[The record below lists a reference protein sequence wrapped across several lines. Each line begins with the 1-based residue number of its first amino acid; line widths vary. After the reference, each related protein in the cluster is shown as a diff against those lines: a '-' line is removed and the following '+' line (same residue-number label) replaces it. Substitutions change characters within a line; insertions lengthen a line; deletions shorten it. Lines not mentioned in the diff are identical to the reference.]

1 MTEEEAQATVN
12 IDNVDYYIAD
22 LSDNAKA
29 QLQGINI
36 ATSEIKRLELKKALL
51 ETARNA
57 YGISLGADLPKPAAK
72 D

>member
-1 MTEEEAQATVN
+1 MTEEEALATVS
-12 IDNVDYYIAD
+12 IDNVDYYVAD

-29 QLQGINI
+29 QLQGLNI
-36 ATSEIKRLELKKALL
+36 AMNELKRLELKKALL

-57 YGISLGADLPKPAAK
+57 YGSSLAADLPKPAVK